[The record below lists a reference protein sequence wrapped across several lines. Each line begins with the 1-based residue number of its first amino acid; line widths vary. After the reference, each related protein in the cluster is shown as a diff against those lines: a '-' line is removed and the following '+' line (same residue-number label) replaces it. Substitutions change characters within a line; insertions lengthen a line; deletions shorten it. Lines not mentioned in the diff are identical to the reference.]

1 MKYIFSFI
9 LVTTVLLGSNLDELI
24 EYSVKNSTIIKQSEI
39 EQELSKLK
47 KQESK
52 VTQYGEVN
60 IVGDITH
67 YNEPR
72 TLAPLTPAVMA
83 SGLPI
88 TTTKDIFSL
97 GLSYSVPLFTGYAQT
112 IQIEMDEISKSVS
125 AVKLKLTKEQLIY
138 NIRSL
143 YISILTQKEI
153 LKAQQEYSNALF
165 DLKKQIQNEV
175 KFGKKADIDLLKSKA
190 DLQSSK
196 TKETILKSNIEILK
210 ASLSS
215 LVGKSIKK
223 VEGIDI
229 QIKEPNFEIVNLYKN
244 IVNLSKVKIDDMS
257 IQKAEKVISKSK
269 SSKLPQINLNSYIG
283 RNYGN
288 DIGVNGWDDETI
300 VQVGLSIRYSLFDF
314 GKRDI
319 GVQKA
324 EISKIEAK
332 LKKEQ
337 TLLDL
342 KRDILEATQK
352 VKQSYANY
360 SGNKIE
366 LELTKKSEKIENVRY
381 KNGVS
386 TLNDLLLAK
395 SKTEFALSKM
405 IQSKYDYQKN
415 IYYLDYVLEKGD
427 K

>member
-223 VEGIDI
+223 VDGIDI

>member
-1 MKYIFSFI
+1 MRYIFSFF
-9 LVTTVLLGSNLDELI
+9 LVATVLLGSNLDELI
-24 EYSVKNSTIIKQSEI
+24 EYGVKNSTIIKQSKI
-39 EQELSKLK
+39 EQELSKLR

-52 VTQYGEVN
+52 AAQYGEVN
-60 IVGDITH
+60 VVGDVTH

-72 TLAPLTPAVMA
+72 TLAPLTPTSMA

-112 IQIEMDEISKSVS
+112 IQIEMDEISKSLS
-125 AVKLKLTKEQLIY
+125 IVKLKLTKEQLIY

-143 YISILTQKEI
+143 YISILTQKEM
-153 LKAQQEYSNALF
+153 LKAQKEYSNALL
-165 DLKKQIQNEV
+165 DLEQQIQNEV
-175 KFGKKADIDLLKSKA
+175 KFGKKADIDLLKAKA

-196 TKETILKSNIEILK
+196 TKEKILKSNIEILK

-215 LVGKSIKK
+215 LVGKSVK
-223 VEGIDI
+223 VVDGIDI
-229 QIKEPNFEIVNLYKN
+229 QMKKPNFKIAKLYEN
-244 IVNLSKVKIDDMS
+244 IANLSKIKIDDMG
-257 IQKAEKVISKSK
+257 IKKAEKVISKSK
-269 SSKLPQINLNSYIG
+269 SFKYPQINLNSYVG

-300 VQVGLSIRYSLFDF
+300 VQVGLSIKYSIFDF

-342 KRDILEATQK
+342 KRDILEAIQK
-352 VKQSYANY
+352 IKQSYANY

-405 IQSKYDYQKN
+405 IQNRYDYQKN
-415 IYYLDYVLEKGD
+415 IYYLDYVLEKGE